1 MSCGVG
7 HRGSSDLMWLWLW
20 LWHTPAAIAP
30 IKPLA
35 WELLYT
41 TGAALKSK
49 KKKEKEIA
57 NQNHNETQVH
67 IH

>member
-7 HRGSSDLMWLWLW
+7 HRGSSDLMWLW

-35 WELLYT
+35 WELPYT

-67 IH
+67 IY